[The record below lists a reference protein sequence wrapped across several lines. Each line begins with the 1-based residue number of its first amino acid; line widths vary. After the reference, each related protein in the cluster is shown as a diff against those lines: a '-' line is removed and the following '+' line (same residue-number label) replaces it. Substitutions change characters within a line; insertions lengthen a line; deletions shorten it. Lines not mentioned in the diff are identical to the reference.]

1 MDFHMKYLGIF
12 TSKIEKD
19 DGEDIGIQSLL
30 KLHPLEII
38 DFCFSWVWR
47 QHAKKVSFLLMS
59 IWQVHSSKLSFGLCK
74 DANLLNAY
82 PQQELN
88 LVARV

>member
-1 MDFHMKYLGIF
+1 VHLSIFAPGHPTAGGKTSSFCAFWWDFHTKYLGIF

-38 DFCFSWVWR
+38 DFCFSWVGASAS
-47 QHAKKVSFLLMS
+47 QKGVF
-59 IWQVHSSKLSFGLCK
+59 FC
-74 DANLLNAY
+74 
-82 PQQELN
+82 
-88 LVARV
+88 